1 MSEKRV
7 EFRWNGMD
15 IEASVYLGS
24 TQSFGPDPSLVEDL
38 EIVGVYSVKEL
49 SDYLAE
55 RLYDEEGCISKAL
68 EEACDDDAG

>member
-1 MSEKRV
+1 MSERRV

-24 TQSFGPDPSLVEDL
+24 TQGFGPDPSLVEDL

-68 EEACDDDAG
+68 EEAYGEDVG